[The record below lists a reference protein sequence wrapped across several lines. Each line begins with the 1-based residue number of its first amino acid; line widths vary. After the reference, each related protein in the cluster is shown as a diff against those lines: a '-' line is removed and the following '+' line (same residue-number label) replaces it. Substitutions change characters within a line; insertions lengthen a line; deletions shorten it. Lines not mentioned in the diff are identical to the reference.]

1 MWSLWWSLLLWCLCR
16 FRWWCLWSLCFL
28 FSFCCWSWCSS
39 SHMCNTNFWLELCK
53 SLFLELCIIVL
64 SWGLLKSWA
73 STDGRWR
80 LLGSSNMLEQQ
91 VSVKKIASQR
101 LLASH
106 TGPTGAPYL
115 LQASFLEWLQFPKSP
130 DFCYINWDF
139 FFYFSKAVHSVWKS

>member
-16 FRWWCLWSLCFL
+16 FRWWCLWSLCFR